1 MSINRNSTIPNKFH
15 SFDIDTSNWPAQ
27 HRFITNLPNDV
38 NDFTENH
45 WLNLTMPNQESGGSQ
60 EAIEK
65 AFNDFLS
72 IRRRLQQL
80 NILADY
86 ENSIDHGEM
95 DQNIR
100 NLKNNDDVTPYVA
113 VLLGQTYEQMAKDT
127 HALGAFGT
135 KDTGRVGLGNDIP
148 KVVGFFNVMMCCFS
162 ETISKE
168 GKDYSQADPIFGPV
182 SIANH
187 MWPILTGDNEMKEF
201 KLYLLIKKFYFDSKL
216 YKFIS
221 PVNDFST
228 MEYRG
233 TTIPFGTPIYEI
245 NKLAPIHIYRLFLL
259 HLWLKNKNATRYNT
273 LSKIDKIGFCHS
285 FFEAMKGESVAS
297 QYGSLGDNGSIKTL
311 LANYLV
317 NRDPIYLY
325 SAVLSTF
332 ISPASI
338 FPSFDEMSSSPDD
351 EDDEDE
357 QKLPEFMTIGPA
369 PDFIN
374 SILLFVA
381 NWKRDNLD
389 RREEVR
395 SNLDLNYIEMLYK
408 SLSKSVFYK
417 NRNMSQFV
425 KTILLFKKNVI
436 PVVDLKTKTVNKL
449 NNMNPIIFRYNNSL
463 IKSVGF
469 YIKPIKCG
477 YAKNT
482 APDKIYLGG
491 RKKKHTLKN
500 RKKSKRKTF
509 KL

>member
-1 MSINRNSTIPNKFH
+1 MSFNRNSTIPNKFH

-27 HRFITNLPNDV
+27 HRFIANLPNDV
-38 NDFTENH
+38 NDFTENN
-45 WLNLTMPNQESGGSQ
+45 WLNLIMPNQESGGSQ

-86 ENSIDHGEM
+86 ENSIGQAEM

-113 VLLGQTYEQMAKDT
+113 VLLAKTYEQMAKDT

-135 KDTGRVGLGNDIP
+135 RDTGRIGLGNNHA
-148 KVVGFFNVMMCCFS
+148 KVVGFFNVMMCCYS
-162 ETISKE
+162 ESITKE

-182 SIANH
+182 AITNNFWD
-187 MWPILTGDNEMKEF
+187 MFTGVRTGRSGVNDDVGLGKEF

-221 PVNDFST
+221 PISEFST

-233 TTIPFGTPIYEI
+233 TTIPIGTPIYET
-245 NKLAPIHIYRLFLL
+245 NKLAPNHIYRLFLL

-285 FFEAMKGESVAS
+285 FFEAMAGEIVAS
-297 QYGSLGDNGSIKTL
+297 QFGSLGANGSIKTL

-325 SAVLSTF
+325 SAVLSIF
-332 ISPASI
+332 ISPTSI
-338 FPSFDEMSSSPDD
+338 FPSFDEIHGSNG
-351 EDDEDE
+351 
-357 QKLPEFMTIGPA
+357 FMTNGPA

-374 SILLFVA
+374 SIFMFIQFG
-381 NWKRDNLD
+381 KEIIKI
-389 RREEVR
+389 EE
-395 SNLDLNYIEMLYK
+395 
-408 SLSKSVFYK
+408 
-417 NRNMSQFV
+417 
-425 KTILLFKKNVI
+425 KKLEVI
-436 PVVDLKTKTVNKL
+436 
-449 NNMNPIIFRYNNSL
+449 
-463 IKSVGF
+463 
-469 YIKPIKCG
+469 
-477 YAKNT
+477 
-482 APDKIYLGG
+482 
-491 RKKKHTLKN
+491 
-500 RKKSKRKTF
+500 
-509 KL
+509 